1 MAGVLPTLKRYFEN
15 NDDGLGADGAGR
27 RVTMEELKALTEQDR
42 ADFKAMLAEVGIAT
56 D

>member
-1 MAGVLPTLKRYFEN
+1 MAGVLPTIKRYMEN
-15 NDDGLGADGAGR
+15 DEDGYGR

-42 ADFKAMLAEVGIAT
+42 ADFKEMLATVGIEC